1 MSYAVWSPSSA
12 EVRSRTETAGWINS
26 PEMLLFARRFTMFQV
41 MHEDLARAHQ
51 EQRLHAERSRGIR
64 RGALR
69 IAQQARASR
78 RQSHA
83 R

>member
-1 MSYAVWSPSSA
+1 MSDAIWSPSSA
-12 EVRSRTETAGWINS
+12 EARSTTEPIGWINS

-41 MHEDLARAHQ
+41 MQEDLARAHI
-51 EQRLHAERSRGIR
+51 EQRLHAERSRGVR

-78 RQSHA
+78 RQSLA

>member
-1 MSYAVWSPSSA
+1 MSYVTWSPSSA
-12 EVRSRTETAGWINS
+12 EVRSVTEPSGWINS
-26 PEMLLFARRFTMFQV
+26 PEMLFFARRFTMFQV
-41 MHEDLARAHQ
+41 MQEDLARAHI
-51 EQRLHAERSRGIR
+51 EQRLHAERGRGVR

-78 RQSHA
+78 HQSQS

>member
-1 MSYAVWSPSSA
+1 
-12 EVRSRTETAGWINS
+12 
-26 PEMLLFARRFTMFQV
+26 MFQV
-41 MHEDLARAHQ
+41 MQEDLARAHM
-51 EQRLHAERSRGIR
+51 EERLHAERNRGIR

-78 RQSHA
+78 HQSHA

>member
-1 MSYAVWSPSSA
+1 MSDYIWSPSSA
-12 EVRSRTETAGWINS
+12 EVRSQAEPTGWINN
-26 PEMLLFARRFTMFQV
+26 PEVLLFSRRFTMFQV
-41 MHEDLARAHQ
+41 MQEDLARAHI

-78 RQSHA
+78 RESLA